1 MGVHIPVH
9 PLCLLNNIQARMD
22 NELVHVL
29 RSIRESEAGDAIAAA
44 FRGAKSDVEK
54 GGIGG
59 RENCE
64 VVGHVA
70 VCQLF
75 SVRCDLGRR

>member
-1 MGVHIPVH
+1 
-9 PLCLLNNIQARMD
+9 MD

-44 FRGAKSDVEK
+44 FRGAKGDVEK
-54 GGIGG
+54 WGIGR
-59 RENCE
+59 REDRE
-64 VVGHVA
+64 VVRHFA

-75 SVRCDLGRR
+75 PGARFGEEE